1 MLKRWGTEIRKW
13 FFAERISKDS
23 QPMPN
28 DEVSAVRRG
37 FFKTAAVGAVSI
49 TGTAGLAKVV
59 VDSVPEPDMQDK
71 YIPGRPGWRAG
82 TQESRVCADVRP
94 GEVGYGAVIHR
105 PLLRPGMMRFLVLIR
120 HPSRT
125 SWRQCNVGVSR
136 FSPTPVSIICS
147 PPHFT

>member
-28 DEVSAVRRG
+28 DEVSTVRRR

-71 YIPGRPGWRAG
+71 YIQDGVAG
-82 TQESRVCADVRP
+82 EQELKNR
-94 GEVGYGAVIHR
+94 EY
-105 PLLRPGMMRFLVLIR
+105 VLMSDQEKSDMVQSFID
-120 HPSRT
+120 HYSG
-125 SWRQCNVGVSR
+125 QG
-136 FSPTPVSIICS
+136 
-147 PPHFT
+147 